1 VGWFAQTSELRVF
14 FIRAVRIPLRRFP
27 LRQIPDGFLR
37 VAMGKAKTT
46 FSPVSPV
53 FLESQSAA
61 ELFWWHFALMVP
73 TIGFKYLYVR
83 RMSFTSGLW
92 TIFESMGSGIER
104 YFNLLLLATVDLLE
118 VSIIVGMLFV
128 VGRLLLRL
136 ASKTLIF
143 TSVFFCLIIMGTNQY
158 SLLLVANLVTVDT
171 FVIST
176 NWAMEHPYV
185 LWQSVSLPQIGVLIL
200 AAVWSS
206 FFAMLPSRAVE
217 TRGPLLQ
224 FRRCSYSF
232 LLKLILIGSA
242 LGSLA
247 FSRMNANFPL
257 VLRGYWSSTF
267 ISFFKLDT
275 PKLPMSVLPS
285 LKTIRSDYERLIY
298 PGGIDA
304 GPRWLRTVP
313 THKLIPRHVLIV
325 TLETAPLKYYPLI
338 DNPALPAFYEMS
350 KHAIVSDHHYAM
362 SPYTWWNNASILS
375 GTYFV
380 QKGKGIFDYGDFET
394 DSIASILARR
404 GYTATFVESSKHG
417 WGKTTGFWN
426 NFGFTNLLDTEDDP
440 IPLDRSSYPVS
451 VDKERQSFAR
461 ALEAIIDAE
470 SRKTKAMVLLA
481 TTIGHYPWLAKPGG
495 GGRSS
500 EENLYGIAAL
510 FDELLGELL
519 KSLKQHG
526 LHEQVLIVVTGD
538 HGFRMRTE
546 FESVGLKAEHG
557 DVAFNVPFLLYGP
570 GLFEKQI
577 RLPYVTSHVD
587 IAPTL
592 LALMGIHEDSWL
604 HHGGHLLDQRLRDR
618 VTFMMNTNLSPI
630 SGFRWKGCHY
640 TLNDL
645 TGRTEVREASRNA
658 DFRNSEC
665 GRGAAILSDDA
676 VRSMLQAADRQFQLT
691 FAYFKHRR
699 ASGAN

>member
-1 VGWFAQTSELRVF
+1 
-14 FIRAVRIPLRRFP
+14 
-27 LRQIPDGFLR
+27 
-37 VAMGKAKTT
+37 
-46 FSPVSPV
+46 
-53 FLESQSAA
+53 
-61 ELFWWHFALMVP
+61 
-73 TIGFKYLYVR
+73 
-83 RMSFTSGLW
+83 
-92 TIFESMGSGIER
+92 MGSGIER

-118 VSIIVGMLFV
+118 VSIIVGVLFV
-128 VGRLLLRL
+128 AGRLLLRL
-136 ASKTLIF
+136 PAKTLIF
-143 TSVFFCLIIMGTNQY
+143 TSVFFCFIIMGTNQY

-171 FVIST
+171 FAIST
-176 NWAMEHPYV
+176 SWAMEHPHV
-185 LWQSVSLPQIGVLIL
+185 LWQSVTLPQIGFLLL
-200 AAVWSS
+200 AIVWSS
-206 FFAMLPSRAVE
+206 FFSLLSSRAVF
-217 TRGPLLQ
+217 THGPL
-224 FRRCSYSF
+224 FRFRERSCSF
-232 LLKLILIGSA
+232 LLKMILIGSA
-242 LGSLA
+242 LGCLTL
-247 FSRMNANFPL
+247 SRMNSDYPS
-257 VLRGYWSSTF
+257 VLRGYWSSIF
-267 ISFFKLDT
+267 VSFFKLDAPNLT
-275 PKLPMSVLPS
+275 PSVLPP
-285 LKTIRSDYERLIY
+285 LRAMRADYERLVY
-298 PGGIDA
+298 PRGTY
-304 GPRWLRTVP
+304 PKPHWLTAVP
-313 THKLIPRHVLIV
+313 TDRLMPRHVLVV
-325 TLETAPLKYYPLI
+325 TLETAPRRYYPLI
-338 DNPALPAFYEMS
+338 DNPELPVFHEMS
-350 KHAIVSDHHYAM
+350 QHAIVSDHHYAM

-394 DSIASILARR
+394 DSIASILAKR
-404 GYTATFVESSKHG
+404 GYASTFVESSKHG

-426 NFGFTNLLDTEDDP
+426 NFGFTRLLDTDGDG
-440 IPLDRSSYPVS
+440 IPFDRSSYRVT

-592 LALMGIHEDSWL
+592 LALMGITDDSWL
-604 HHGGHLLDQRLRDR
+604 HHGGHMLDQRLRNR
-618 VTFMMNTNLSPI
+618 IIFMMNTNLSPV
-630 SGFRWKGCHY
+630 SGFRWNGCHY
-640 TLNDL
+640 TLNEL
-645 TGRTEVREASRNA
+645 TGTVQVRGTSSSMYPQAINVSNCDRTSAV
-658 DFRNSEC
+658 
-665 GRGAAILSDDA
+665 LSNEA
-676 VRSMLQAADRQFQLT
+676 VRSILEAANRQFQTT
-691 FAYFKHRR
+691 FAYFQQRN
-699 ASGAN
+699 ASRGK